1 MRISDWSSD
10 VCSSD
15 LYAVFLI
22 EEKEEIARN
31 RIIKEFDGSDI
42 KVLNGRYGP
51 YISDGKLN
59 GRIPKDREPAS
70 LTLEEVVKLMEET
83 GKPMRGR
90 FGKKAAK
97 KAPAKKTVAKKAP
110 AKKVAKKKTSTK

>member
-1 MRISDWSSD
+1 MRISDWSAD

-15 LYAVFLI
+15 L
-22 EEKEEIARN
+22 
-31 RIIKEFDGSDI
+31 KEFDGSDI
-42 KVLNGRYGP
+42 QVLNGRYGP

-110 AKKVAKKKTSTK
+110 AKKVAKKKTSTKKTAAKDRKSTRLNSSH